1 MATKDLCYPPAL
13 TLNGM
18 IHVLI
23 ADDHS
28 IVRLGIKQIICS
40 LPGNMHVTE
49 AKTFDETISFIEQQH
64 FDLLVLDINMPG
76 GNNLQM
82 IQAVKL
88 RQPDVRILICSAYE
102 EIMYAL
108 GYLQTGADGYI
119 EKNSPDDDFKTA
131 INSVLAGEK
140 YISRAVREQLINK
153 YTKHQDHRPN
163 PFSVLSGREVEV
175 MNLLTKGLP
184 LIKIAEILHLQLT
197 TVSTY
202 KARIFEKTGVKNVIA
217 LVEKAQMY
225 QVTSHSGEVVM
236 KV

>member
-1 MATKDLCYPPAL
+1 
-13 TLNGM
+13 M

-28 IVRLGIKQIICS
+28 IVRLGVKQIICS
-40 LPGNMHVTE
+40 LPGDMHVSE
-49 AKTFDETISFIEQQH
+49 AKTFDETISFIEIRH
-64 FDLLVLDINMPG
+64 FDLLILDINMPG

-88 RQPDVRILICSAYE
+88 RQPDIKILVCSAYE
-102 EIMYAL
+102 EILYAL

-131 INSVLAGEK
+131 VTTVLGGEK
-140 YISRAVREQLINK
+140 YISRAVREQLISK
-153 YTKHQDHRPN
+153 YTRQQEVHQN
-163 PFSVLSGREVEV
+163 PFAVLSGREIEV

-184 LIKIAEILHLQLT
+184 LIKIAEMLHLQLT

-217 LVEKAQMY
+217 LVEKAHMY
-225 QVTSHSGEVVM
+225 QASNHIGEAVV

>member
-1 MATKDLCYPPAL
+1 
-13 TLNGM
+13 M

>member
-1 MATKDLCYPPAL
+1 
-13 TLNGM
+13 M

-153 YTKHQDHRPN
+153 YTKQQDHRPN

>member
-1 MATKDLCYPPAL
+1 
-13 TLNGM
+13 M

-40 LPGNMHVTE
+40 LPADVLVTE
-49 AKTFDETISFIEQQH
+49 AKTFDETISLIEVQH
-64 FDLLVLDINMPG
+64 FDLLILDINMPG

-88 RQPDVRILICSAYE
+88 RLPDVRILICSAYE
-102 EIMYAL
+102 EILYAL
-108 GYLQTGADGYI
+108 SYLQTGADGYI

-131 INSVLAGEK
+131 INTILAGER

-153 YTKHQDHRPN
+153 YTKQQDHSPN
-163 PFSVLSGREVEV
+163 PFSGLSGREIEV

-225 QVTSHSGEVVM
+225 QMASHSGEAVA

>member
-1 MATKDLCYPPAL
+1 
-13 TLNGM
+13 M

-40 LPGNMHVTE
+40 LPGNMLVTE
-49 AKTFDETISFIEQQH
+49 ARTFDETISLIEAKH
-64 FDLLVLDINMPG
+64 FDLLILDINMPG
-76 GNNLQM
+76 GNNRQM
-82 IQAVKL
+82 IDAVKL
-88 RQPDVRILICSAYE
+88 RLPDVRILVCSAYE
-102 EIMYAL
+102 EMLYAL
-108 GYLQTGADGYI
+108 DYLQTGADGYI
-119 EKNSPDDDFKTA
+119 EKNSIDEEFKTA
-131 INSVLAGEK
+131 INAVLGGEK
-140 YISRAVREQLINK
+140 YISKAVREQLIRK
-153 YTKHQDHRPN
+153 YTRQESQSPG
-163 PFSVLSGREVEV
+163 PFSGLSSREIEV

-225 QVTSHSGEVVM
+225 QVVNPSGAAIV